1 MKKIAIVTDSNSG
14 ITQEEAKKLG
24 CFVVPMPFMI
34 DGEEYFEDINLTV
47 DEFYVRQK
55 ANAKIFTS
63 QPNINE
69 VVELW
74 QKILKDYDE
83 IVHIPMSSGLSNSC
97 DTATTFAQDFNGK
110 VQVVNNQ
117 RISVTM
123 KGSVKEAL
131 EMAKNGYDAAAIKKY
146 LEETRFDSSIYIM
159 VDTLKYLKKGGR
171 VTPTAAA
178 IATILNIKPVLQIQ
192 GEKLDSY
199 AKVLNVRAAKAK
211 MIDAI
216 KKDLETR
223 FASLVKEGKMRLA
236 VAHTQN
242 YENALVFAQEI
253 KKAIPNVPLEY
264 IDPLSLSVATHIG
277 EKSLAVACFRTF

>member
-47 DEFYVRQK
+47 DEFYARQK

-63 QPNINE
+63 QPNINDI
-69 VVELW
+69 VEFW
-74 QKILKDYDE
+74 QKLLKDYDE

-97 DTATTFAQDFNGK
+97 DTATTFSQDFNGK

-199 AKVLNVRAAKAK
+199 AKVLNVRAAKTK

-277 EKSLAVACFRTF
+277 EKSLAVACYRTF

>member
-1 MKKIAIVTDSNSG
+1 MKKIAIITDSNSG
-14 ITQEEAKKLG
+14 ITQEEAKKIG
-24 CFVVPMPFMI
+24 CFVIPMPFMI
-34 DGEEYFEDINLTV
+34 DGEEFFEDINLTV
-47 DEFYVRQK
+47 DEFYKKQK

-63 QPNINE
+63 QPNIND

-97 DTATTFAQDFNGK
+97 DTATTFSQDFNGK

-123 KGSVKEAL
+123 KGSVIEAAEMVKE
-131 EMAKNGYDAAAIKKY
+131 GYDAAAIKKH
-146 LEETRFDSSIYIM
+146 LEDTRFDSSIYIM

-171 VTPTAAA
+171 VTPAAAA

-211 MIDAI
+211 MIDAV

-223 FASLVKEGKMRLA
+223 FAGLVKEGKMRLA
-236 VAHTQN
+236 IAHTQN
-242 YENALVFAQEI
+242 YENALAFAQEI
-253 KKAIPNVPLEY
+253 KNAIPGIEIEY

-277 EKSLAVACFRTF
+277 EKSLALACYRTL

>member
-14 ITQEEAKKLG
+14 FTNEEAEKFG
-24 CFVVPMPFMI
+24 IFVVPMPFMI
-34 DGEEYFEDINLTV
+34 DGEEYFENVNLTI
-47 DEFYVRQK
+47 DEFYTKQK

-63 QPNINE
+63 QPNIND

-74 QKILKDYDE
+74 NKILKDYDE

-97 DTATTFAQDFNGK
+97 DTATTFSQDFNGK

-123 KGSVKEAL
+123 KGAVFEAL
-131 EMAKNGYDAAAIKKY
+131 EMAKNGFDAAAIKKH
-146 LEETRFDSSIYIM
+146 LEDTRFDSSIYIM

-223 FASLVKEGKMRLA
+223 FADLVKEGKMRLA

-277 EKSLAVACFRTF
+277 EKALAVACYRTY

>member
-277 EKSLAVACFRTF
+277 EKSLALACYRTF

>member
-55 ANAKIFTS
+55 AKAKIFTS

-146 LEETRFDSSIYIM
+146 LEETKFDSSIYIM

-253 KKAIPNVPLEY
+253 KKAIPNVPIEY

-277 EKSLAVACFRTF
+277 EKSLALACYRTF

>member
-14 ITQEEAKKLG
+14 ITQEEAEKLG
-24 CFVVPMPFMI
+24 CFIIPMPFMI
-34 DGEEYFEDINLTV
+34 DGEEFFEGVNLTV
-47 DEFYVRQK
+47 DEFYAKQK

-63 QPNINE
+63 QPNIND
-69 VVELW
+69 VVEFWEKL
-74 QKILKDYDE
+74 LKDYDE

-97 DTATTFAQDFNGK
+97 DTATTFSQDFNGK

-123 KGSVKEAL
+123 KGAVKEAL

-146 LEETRFDSSIYIM
+146 LEDTRFDSSIYIM

-223 FASLVKEGKMRLA
+223 FADLVKEGKMRLA

-277 EKSLAVACFRTF
+277 EKALAVACYRTF